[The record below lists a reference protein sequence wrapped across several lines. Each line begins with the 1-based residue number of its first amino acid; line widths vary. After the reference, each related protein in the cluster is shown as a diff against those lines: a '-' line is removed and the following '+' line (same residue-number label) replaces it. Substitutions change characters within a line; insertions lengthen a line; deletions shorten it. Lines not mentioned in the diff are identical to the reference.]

1 MTYTQLLNTAL
12 ELLDEQGPQQAFD
25 FMQQQS
31 PNVEYANPAQLYN
44 FSYCLA
50 AMCDRTDEAMGLLKE
65 AVYTHGYWY
74 DYTYLMEDEDLEPLR
89 SMPEF
94 ETIANLC
101 RQRQQAA
108 QQAAQPVLCCEE
120 TQPNKPVV
128 LVLHG
133 DQQNA
138 AITLP
143 YWQPVKQMGYALA
156 AAQSTELQV
165 SDGYLWDDEEQAA
178 EQLASHWKNLQEQ
191 GVQVENS
198 ILGGF
203 SSGGRAAL
211 YAVLS
216 GAVAPK
222 GLILVAP
229 WLPELEEWTEDLSAL
244 KAAGS
249 RVYICCGDA
258 DEDCFEGSE
267 QLFELLDEAG
277 VEVDFKLC
285 PDLDHDYPENFDRLL
300 KEAID
305 FVAGE

>member
-31 PNVEYANPAQLYN
+31 PNIEYANPAQLYN

-74 DYTYLMEDEDLEPLR
+74 DYTYLMEDEDLAQLR

-143 YWQPVKQMGYALA
+143 YWQPVKQIGYALA
-156 AAQSTELQV
+156 ACSSSSHRYPSDTCSPPNCRCPTGTCGTMKSRQHSNLLPTGRLYRSRACRWKTASSADFLPADALLCMRCCPVQSHQR
-165 SDGYLWDDEEQAA
+165 D
-178 EQLASHWKNLQEQ
+178 
-191 GVQVENS
+191 
-198 ILGGF
+198 
-203 SSGGRAAL
+203 
-211 YAVLS
+211 
-216 GAVAPK
+216 
-222 GLILVAP
+222 
-229 WLPELEEWTEDLSAL
+229 
-244 KAAGS
+244 
-249 RVYICCGDA
+249 
-258 DEDCFEGSE
+258 
-267 QLFELLDEAG
+267 
-277 VEVDFKLC
+277 
-285 PDLDHDYPENFDRLL
+285 
-300 KEAID
+300 
-305 FVAGE
+305 

>member
-191 GVQVENS
+191 GVQVENN

-203 SSGGRAAL
+203 SSGGRAACM
-211 YAVLS
+211 
-216 GAVAPK
+216 
-222 GLILVAP
+222 
-229 WLPELEEWTEDLSAL
+229 
-244 KAAGS
+244 
-249 RVYICCGDA
+249 RCCPVQSHQRD
-258 DEDCFEGSE
+258 
-267 QLFELLDEAG
+267 
-277 VEVDFKLC
+277 
-285 PDLDHDYPENFDRLL
+285 
-300 KEAID
+300 
-305 FVAGE
+305 

>member
-1 MTYTQLLNTAL
+1 
-12 ELLDEQGPQQAFD
+12 
-25 FMQQQS
+25 
-31 PNVEYANPAQLYN
+31 
-44 FSYCLA
+44 
-50 AMCDRTDEAMGLLKE
+50 
-65 AVYTHGYWY
+65 
-74 DYTYLMEDEDLEPLR
+74 
-89 SMPEF
+89 MPEF

-244 KAAGS
+244 KAAGT

>member
-74 DYTYLMEDEDLEPLR
+74 DYTYLMEDEDLAQLR

-143 YWQPVKQMGYALA
+143 YWQPVKQIGYALA

-178 EQLASHWKNLQEQ
+178 PCFPLEGFTGA
-191 GVQVENS
+191 GRA
-198 ILGGF
+198 GGKQHPRRIF
-203 SSGGRAAL
+203 FRRTRCFVCGAVRCSRTKGIDSGGSL
-211 YAVLS
+211 
-216 GAVAPK
+216 
-222 GLILVAP
+222 
-229 WLPELEEWTEDLSAL
+229 
-244 KAAGS
+244 AAG
-249 RVYICCGDA
+249 
-258 DEDCFEGSE
+258 
-267 QLFELLDEAG
+267 AG
-277 VEVDFKLC
+277 GVD
-285 PDLDHDYPENFDRLL
+285 
-300 KEAID
+300 
-305 FVAGE
+305 

>member
-50 AMCDRTDEAMGLLKE
+50 AMCDRTDEAMRLLKE

-138 AITLP
+138 AITPAL
-143 YWQPVKQMGYALA
+143 LA
-156 AAQSTELQV
+156 AGQA
-165 SDGYLWDDEEQAA
+165 DGLC
-178 EQLASHWKNLQEQ
+178 SC
-191 GVQVENS
+191 
-198 ILGGF
+198 
-203 SSGGRAAL
+203 RC
-211 YAVLS
+211 AVHR
-216 GAVAPK
+216 
-222 GLILVAP
+222 I
-229 WLPELEEWTEDLSAL
+229 
-244 KAAGS
+244 
-249 RVYICCGDA
+249 
-258 DEDCFEGSE
+258 
-267 QLFELLDEAG
+267 AG
-277 VEVDFKLC
+277 VRRV
-285 PDLDHDYPENFDRLL
+285 PVGR
-300 KEAID
+300 
-305 FVAGE
+305 

>member
-198 ILGGF
+198 VLGGF

-244 KAAGS
+244 KAAGTS
-249 RVYICCGDA
+249 VYICCGDP
-258 DEDCFEGSE
+258 DEDCF
-267 QLFELLDEAG
+267 
-277 VEVDFKLC
+277 
-285 PDLDHDYPENFDRLL
+285 
-300 KEAID
+300 
-305 FVAGE
+305 